1 MRYLVSGSS
10 GPGFGSPEEAK
21 QLLENVVHPSFE
33 RLAALEAEGKVLGGG
48 LPVGDRALVFILE
61 AASHSEADSIVQNL
75 SIWPM
80 LEWEVLPLV
89 DYGERLAQEKAL
101 LAKFTG

>member
-10 GPGFGSPEEAK
+10 GPGFGSAEEAK

-33 RLAALEAEGKVLGGG
+33 RLTALEAEGKVLGGG
-48 LPVGDRALVFILE
+48 LPVGDRSLVFILE
-61 AASHSEADSIVQNL
+61 ASSHEEADSIVQNL

-80 LEWEVLPLV
+80 LEWEVLPLTE
-89 DYGERLAQEKAL
+89 YGDRLAQEKAL
-101 LAKFTG
+101 LAKMAG